1 MEEKEVEVEEK
12 YMEGA
17 YQLKSENMV
26 QDNEWIRDEHVRLI
40 PSN

>member
-1 MEEKEVEVEEK
+1 
-12 YMEGA
+12 MEGA

-40 PSN
+40 PSNQMVEEDNN